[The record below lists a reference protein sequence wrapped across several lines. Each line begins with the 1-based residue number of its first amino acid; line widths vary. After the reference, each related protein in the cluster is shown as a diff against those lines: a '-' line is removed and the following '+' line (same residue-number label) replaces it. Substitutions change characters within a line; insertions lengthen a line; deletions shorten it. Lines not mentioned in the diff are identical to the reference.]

1 MNLLTSLA
9 ARRIAHRLAAA
20 AAAVALLTA
29 PSAMAQTRGGT
40 LGLIASP
47 EPPSMVLA
55 MNSLVAAQYMGSK
68 VFQGLLSYSSDMK
81 PRPELAKAWKIS
93 PDGLTY
99 TFELQQGVK
108 WHDGKPFTA
117 EDAEFTIGKML
128 PAVHVR
134 TRVVLN
140 NYMAAVKATGTHTLE
155 IRLKSPFPPF
165 ISMFEAGTMPMMPKH
180 LYDGTDYATNP
191 NNQKPVGTG
200 PFVFREWKRGAF
212 VKLDRNPDY
221 WKKGLPYL
229 DGIVF
234 YVIPDTASRAVAF
247 EKGEVHMLKGGDLE
261 VSDLKRLQKT
271 AGVGYTTKGWEL
283 FSPQY
288 LLQLNHRKP
297 PFNNV
302 KVRQAIQHALDRDFI
317 VNTIFD
323 GLNRP
328 ATGPFAATEM
338 FYTKNVPQ
346 YPFDPEKAK
355 QLIREAGVDVSRTP
369 VKLMTVTLGGNY
381 DRLFEYIKQMLEQV
395 GFRVTMESAD
405 AGTWASK
412 VSNWDFD
419 MTTNLP
425 YQYGDPALGVE
436 RLYVT
441 RNITKGSPFGNNQGY
456 SNPKADELWAKAGTE
471 LDPLK
476 RARYYAELQTILVQ
490 DVANNWLFDS
500 DMPTI
505 FKSNVKNAVTSAHS
519 LTESL
524 DTVYLQK

>member
-1 MNLLTSLA
+1 MNAIASLR
-9 ARRIAHRLAAA
+9 RRIARPFVAAA
-20 AAAVALLTA
+20 AIALLA
-29 PSAMAQTRGGT
+29 GPPALAQTRGGT

-68 VFQGLLSYSSDMK
+68 VFQGLLTYDANMK
-81 PRPELAKAWKIS
+81 PRPELARSWKVS

-99 TFELQQGVK
+99 TFELQDGVK

-117 EDAEFTIGKML
+117 ADAEFTIGKLL

-140 NYMAAVKATGTHTLE
+140 NYMASVKATGPLALE
-155 IRLKSPFPPF
+155 IKLKSPFPPF

-180 LYDGTDYATNP
+180 LYDGSDYATNP
-191 NNQKPVGTG
+191 VNQKPVGTG
-200 PFVFREWKRGAF
+200 PFVFKEWKRGAY
-212 VKLDRNPDY
+212 VKLERNPDY

-247 EKGEVHMLKGGDLE
+247 EKGEVQMLKGGDLE
-261 VSDLKRLQKT
+261 VADLKRLQKT
-271 AGVGYTTKGWEL
+271 AGVGYTTQGWEL

-288 LLQLNHRKP
+288 ILQLNQRKP
-297 PFNNV
+297 PFDNV

-317 VNTIFD
+317 VGTIFD

-328 ATGPFAATEM
+328 ATGPFTATTM
-338 FYTKNVPQ
+338 FHDKNIPQ
-346 YPFDPEKAK
+346 YPFDLNKARA
-355 QLIREAGVDVSRTP
+355 LIKESGADVGKAPLR
-369 VKLMTVTLGGNY
+369 LMTVTLGGNY
-381 DRLFEYIKQMLEQV
+381 DRLFEYIKQMLEQI
-395 GFRVTMESAD
+395 GFRITLESAD

-412 VSNWDFD
+412 VANWDFD
-419 MTTNLP
+419 LTTNLP
-425 YQYGDPALGVE
+425 YQYGDPALGVQ

-441 RNITKGSPFGNNQGY
+441 KNITKGSPFANNQGY
-456 SNPKADELWAKAGTE
+456 SNPKADELWERAGVE
-471 LDPLK
+471 LDTAR
-476 RARYYAELQTILVQ
+476 RARLYGELQAVLAQ

-500 DMPTI
+500 DMPTLW
-505 FKSNVKNAVTSAHS
+505 KPAVKNAVTSAHS